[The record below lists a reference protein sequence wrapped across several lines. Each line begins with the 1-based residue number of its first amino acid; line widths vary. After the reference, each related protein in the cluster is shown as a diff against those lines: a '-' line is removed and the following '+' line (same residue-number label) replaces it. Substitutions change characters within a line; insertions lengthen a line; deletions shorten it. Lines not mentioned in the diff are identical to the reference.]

1 MKLLQSLANE
11 KLNIHLL
18 DHLSNC
24 ARKEKPGVATM
35 TPEIGIDIEDIDA
48 IVLAEVPW
56 RVSSLL
62 QRIGRGQSAQMW
74 VPYLILKKRRLCLRL
89 WSLVRR
95 VI

>member
-35 TPEIGIDIEDIDA
+35 TPEIGIDIGDIDA

-56 RVSSLL
+56 SVSSLL
-62 QRIGRGQSAQMW
+62 QRIGRSN
-74 VPYLILKKRRLCLRL
+74 RRKYGCH
-89 WSLVRR
+89 
-95 VI
+95 I